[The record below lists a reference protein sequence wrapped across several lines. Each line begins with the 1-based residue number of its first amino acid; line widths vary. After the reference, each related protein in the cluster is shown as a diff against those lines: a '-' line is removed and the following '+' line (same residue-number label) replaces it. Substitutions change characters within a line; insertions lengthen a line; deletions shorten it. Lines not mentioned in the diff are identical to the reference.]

1 MAIINARSTYE
12 SPLTVVN
19 TEANDVYLSALKR
32 MGQVAADDLQ
42 RQKDQ
47 ETARQKEAN
56 KWIQWT
62 ADNTLKNQ
70 GKAMDWMKEAG
81 VNNPQLSSMIMEQ
94 INIMSELEG
103 QARGASSP
111 EEQRD
116 LLRQVSEYKSRLA
129 SGMGV
134 IGKMND
140 AITSYSEDAA
150 KSPNAE
156 GNINLSNPRALE
168 WAQQMAIISGKNPG
182 KSHWFIDEDN
192 DWAIHFEGPQL
203 KNPGAVK
210 ADVFFG
216 YEPGIIPES
225 TKDINQALNEIG
237 FYDGDKVAAKFLM
250 TRDAEGKPVPNYEY
264 IDVGEGR
271 VQAIVKTNMDSV
283 LTNLVPTLHSRADG
297 YASSYY
303 EAEAYWDKLPKNI
316 RDEVNRELKSKNMFL
331 PSNGEDLNVGNFQQ
345 SQLDDKSLFAVR
357 QAMVLQAKNQIRP
370 FNVVGSPVKKETS
383 PGGSNDSKSN
393 NNNFSSTTNTFIDK
407 IKNTPIKEIIQQFRN
422 ADTNSI
428 MDIDYNEKKNQ
439 VVITDGDGEKI
450 TYDLDSIKDFDV
462 EAIASETGDAGQFFM
477 RWLNTTLGNTEKERK
492 IKSEVSEFL
501 AAREVKKNTERDP
514 NSGNIPYYL
523 LNPDGK

>member
-1 MAIINARSTYE
+1 MAIINAQSTYE

-47 ETARQKEAN
+47 ETERQKEAN

-140 AITSYSEDAA
+140 AITSYSEDAT

-156 GNINLSNPRALE
+156 GNINLSNPKALE

-182 KSHWFIDEDN
+182 KSNWFIDEDN
-192 DWAIHFEGPQL
+192 DWARMGLTDDSSNTHDAHNGGLEFEG
-203 KNPGAVK
+203 
-210 ADVFFG
+210 
-216 YEPGIIPES
+216 I
-225 TKDINQALNEIG
+225 
-237 FYDGDKVAAKFLM
+237 
-250 TRDAEGKPVPNYEY
+250 
-264 IDVGEGR
+264 
-271 VQAIVKTNMDSV
+271 
-283 LTNLVPTLHSRADG
+283 
-297 YASSYY
+297 SYY
-303 EAEAYWDKLPKNI
+303 KDGGSASDYGSSDKDSSL
-316 RDEVNRELKSKNMFL
+316 
-331 PSNGEDLNVGNFQQ
+331 NGASGNF
-345 SQLDDKSLFAVR
+345 
-357 QAMVLQAKNQIRP
+357 
-370 FNVVGSPVKKETS
+370 
-383 PGGSNDSKSN
+383 
-393 NNNFSSTTNTFIDK
+393 
-407 IKNTPIKEIIQQFRN
+407 
-422 ADTNSI
+422 SI
-428 MDIDYNEKKNQ
+428 WVAE
-439 VVITDGDGEKI
+439 
-450 TYDLDSIKDFDV
+450 
-462 EAIASETGDAGQFFM
+462 
-477 RWLNTTLGNTEKERK
+477 
-492 IKSEVSEFL
+492 
-501 AAREVKKNTERDP
+501 
-514 NSGNIPYYL
+514 
-523 LNPDGK
+523 